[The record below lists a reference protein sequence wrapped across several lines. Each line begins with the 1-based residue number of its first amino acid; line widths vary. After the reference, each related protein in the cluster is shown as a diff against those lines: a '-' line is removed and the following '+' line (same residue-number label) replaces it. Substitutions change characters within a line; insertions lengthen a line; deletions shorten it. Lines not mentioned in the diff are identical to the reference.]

1 MNMFIVWAKM
11 KDKATANAARG
22 YRVSAAEAR
31 AIVLELC
38 REERAQRPPPEA
50 LEYLAGE
57 LIRLTAEAREPHSRD
72 PWTDFAAPAGGPG
85 SRR

>member
-11 KDKATANAARG
+11 KDKAAANAARG
-22 YRVSAAEAR
+22 YLVSPAEAR
-31 AIVLELC
+31 AIVLEIC

-57 LIRLTAEAREPHSRD
+57 LIRLTAQARERSSLVLRA
-72 PWTDFAAPAGGPG
+72 DFAAPAGGPG
-85 SRR
+85 SGR